1 MKHTILFYL
10 LLPFLSFGQIN
21 DSKVQNIMCFQQADF
36 VNLETESIVGSS
48 LEQEFCIKL
57 INKNLFELIINGQ
70 SQKIPLGE
78 TKRLE
83 DMEFRGQILKV
94 FKAMAL
100 IGLDEAALFYT
111 DDGTGILNPS
121 MLHIYNRYVKNIND
135 EVLIQYRV
143 N

>member
-1 MKHTILFYL
+1 
-10 LLPFLSFGQIN
+10 
-21 DSKVQNIMCFQQADF
+21 
-36 VNLETESIVGSS
+36 
-48 LEQEFCIKL
+48 
-57 INKNLFELIINGQ
+57 
-70 SQKIPLGE
+70 
-78 TKRLE
+78 
-83 DMEFRGQILKV
+83 MEFRGQILKV